1 MSIKKQFLKSRPVC
15 KVKFTVPKDQVSE
28 ANKVCIVGEFNDW
41 DTSATEMTRLKSGAF
56 TATLELDKDKD
67 HQFRYLVDE
76 NYWINEEDADG
87 FVPSN
92 IGSEQN
98 CVISL

>member
-1 MSIKKQFLKSRPVC
+1 MQSKVHRSQGSSIR
-15 KVKFTVPKDQVSE
+15 SE
-28 ANKVCIVGEFNDW
+28 QSMHRGEFNDW